1 MEGGHQSS
9 FSPSPLFLKGMFGE
23 LICGP
28 PGSGKTTYC
37 EGKRQFLSVYDPCR
51 PVIMVNFDP
60 ANESVFPYPC
70 DVDIRDVVCLEKVME
85 EENLGPNGS
94 YLFCAE
100 VIGQRVD
107 WVVGQI
113 ESAVERRIE
122 EVYAT
127 AGPSP
132 TVKAPYL
139 LIDCPG
145 QVEFYINS
153 DALHVFISKVQKRVQ
168 CSLCTVHLVDA
179 AIATRDIPSYVS
191 SCVLA
196 LTTMID
202 HELPHIN
209 LLTKWDTVENTEGVE
224 SEFEIFLSGSNF
236 SDEDFERVWVKQI
249 KKKRYEQY
257 VAAQCLPS
265 DKAAAY
271 LKKPEDL
278 PVDLEKE
285 CGTLYKHTKALMGV
299 VEGYG
304 IVGFLPLAIQSENMM
319 LKVTRE
325 IDGALGNFV

>member
-1 MEGGHQSS
+1 
-9 FSPSPLFLKGMFGE
+9 
-23 LICGP
+23 
-28 PGSGKTTYC
+28 
-37 EGKRQFLSVYDPCR
+37 
-51 PVIMVNFDP
+51 
-60 ANESVFPYPC
+60 
-70 DVDIRDVVCLEKVME
+70 
-85 EENLGPNGS
+85 
-94 YLFCAE
+94 
-100 VIGQRVD
+100 
-107 WVVGQI
+107 
-113 ESAVERRIE
+113 
-122 EVYAT
+122 
-127 AGPSP
+127 
-132 TVKAPYL
+132 
-139 LIDCPG
+139 
-145 QVEFYINS
+145 
-153 DALHVFISKVQKRVQ
+153 
-168 CSLCTVHLVDA
+168 
-179 AIATRDIPSYVS
+179 
-191 SCVLA
+191 
-196 LTTMID
+196 MID